1 MKSYSL
7 QDNILNAIIKILSIK
22 TNNQQNIVYQVMML
36 PNSQYNCLF
45 NQLSVELNIQINT
58 VCMLFTRLSLQ
69 YLLIK
74 NENKYQSQPELVVLT
89 LNQTKLITETRQ
101 MSHDKILP
109 SQFKLDFSLT
119 LRKLIIDYDQTA
131 GQMTDKQLCLCL
143 TSNFSIQNQK
153 LFWARMHEEIAYKT
167 CYQLKQYFQKSF
179 SKCKF
184 EKISDND
191 KQRIVDITHAM
202 PQRKPFEI
210 VDAFFAENSQKAYF
224 RREVLMMVQ
233 YIQKTAK

>member
-1 MKSYSL
+1 MKSYSSE
-7 QDNILNAIIKILSIK
+7 DNILNAIIKILSIK
-22 TNNQQNIVYQVMML
+22 TNNPQNIVYQVMML

-69 YLLIK
+69 HLQIK

-109 SQFKLDFSLT
+109 SQFKQDFSLT

-143 TSNFSIQNQK
+143 TSYFSIQSQK

-191 KQRIVDITHAM
+191 KQRIVDITYAM

-210 VDAFFAENSQKAYF
+210 VDAFFAENSKKAYF